1 MLEPAQF
8 DALILAAKSG
18 DKSALSRLVEEFE
31 PEIRLIA
38 RRRLGKE
45 LRPFL
50 DSVDLVQSVHRSLLV
65 GLRGDRFDLSTP
77 ASLLALSA
85 TIIQRKVAKQWRKLQ
100 RQKRM
105 ESEDPRSI
113 TEVLLSLQA
122 DVEDSSKQSQIRDA
136 VERIL
141 SELDPVERKLIE
153 MRLLGYTTAEVA
165 QALEL
170 DSDVLRV
177 RLSRLRKRL
186 KDRGLLNDWL

>member
-18 DKSALSRLVEEFE
+18 DRSALSRLVEEFE
-31 PEIRLIA
+31 PEIRMIA

-105 ESEDPRSI
+105 ETEDPRSI
-113 TEVLLSLQA
+113 TEVLMSLQA
-122 DVEDSSKQSQIRDA
+122 DVDDTAKQSQIRDA

-141 SELDPVERKLIE
+141 AEVDPVEKKLIE

-186 KDRGLLNDWL
+186 KERGLLNEWL

>member
-105 ESEDPRSI
+105 ETEDPRSI

-122 DVEDSSKQSQIRDA
+122 DVEDSTKQSQIRDA